1 MVQQQQ
7 IKHQYN
13 DGNGRNLYTVVKFPD
28 KEFRRLRIDAT
39 GKEVWN
45 WDGIKQVPYRWPDIK
60 DHKAIIFVEGEKDVD
75 NLHDI
80 DLVATTIAGGS
91 NAWTP
96 LLKKQPDFPE
106 KYFSGFEQVFLIPDN
121 DEAGEKFAQ
130 ETGSHIKDFVSR
142 VWIVNLPN
150 LEKGG
155 DVSDYLDQFDGLSK
169 EQLKDRL
176 LSWIDES
183 KTPFEVQSSSLDLN
197 KSWDFDNLNVDEYLT
212 ESERSLTVN
221 DIEQTHK
228 DIISRLKGV
237 SWSGNTANAICPSH
251 EDRKAS
257 LSVTLEPE
265 KILMRCHSGCSIQSI
280 CNGLGVKVSELFL
293 KRSVELKHHQKTHVV
308 IPKAD
313 DMEKICSKLLTNN
326 EPEEFDDTHI
336 PSILRDHVR
345 EACELTEASS
355 AIIYG
360 TALSCRG
367 AHAGVKLTIQPPNY
381 FIPLYGNLWFLSI
394 SESGSF
400 KTTAL
405 NAGSARLKDREEKI
419 IYELKELEAR
429 VESLREHGSGDD
441 DPEVIEYTNE
451 LERYKSM
458 RTVLPNKASWDAC
471 IDRMDETGGGVWL
484 LSEFGAWLAM
494 LESNHNRGFRQ
505 NLTELYDVPSY
516 FEDVTRT
523 KGSKILRYPFVGIS
537 GVSTIEFLQGL
548 LGKDDA
554 GSGFL
559 ARFMLFK
566 PPVSDKTPHALP
578 QKKTKIQELHSYR
591 LLSEIYNQLDN
602 ISVPIEYSIS
612 PNAQKVFEDYHNN
625 MFSRFQESN
634 DGTQSILDPFLKR
647 WSPSVLKLALLFQYL
662 IDSDSQ
668 TISDS
673 AVMGGISLSL
683 YAENCTR
690 YLFERDLGESSHQ
703 GKQRKLLE
711 YLANRGGAVSRQ
723 KLLASKILDGGHNE
737 YDYIITSLEQSGK
750 LFMETTDGKAT
761 NNSRIILTETGK

>member
-1 MVQQQQ
+1 MVQQQ

-13 DGNGRNLYTVVKFPD
+13 DGNGRNLYTVVKFPN

-45 WDGIKQVPYRWPDIK
+45 WDGIKQVPYCWPDIK
-60 DHKAIIFVEGEKDVD
+60 DQKAVLFVEGEKDVD
-75 NLHDI
+75 KLHEI

-96 LLKKQPDFPE
+96 LLKKQPDFAE
-106 KYFSGFEQVFLIPDN
+106 KYFSGFDQVFIIPDN
-121 DEAGEKFAQ
+121 DEAGQKFAQ
-130 ETGSHIKDFVSR
+130 DTGNSIRDHVSR

-150 LEKGG
+150 LPKGG
-155 DVSDYLDQFDGLSK
+155 DVYDYLQNIPPEDQKSTL
-169 EQLKDRL
+169 LKSIEEL
-176 LSWIDES
+176 
-183 KTPFEVQSSSLDLN
+183 KVPFEIETSNLDLN
-197 KSWDFDNLNVDEYLT
+197 KAWDFDNLNVDEYLT
-212 ESERSLTVN
+212 ESERSQTVN
-221 DIEQTHK
+221 DIQETHSR
-228 DIISRLKGV
+228 IIAQLKGV
-237 SWSGNTANAICPSH
+237 SWSGTTANAVCPSH
-251 EDRKAS
+251 DDRKAS

-265 KILMRCHSGCSIQSI
+265 KILMRCHSGCSIQTI

-293 KRSVELKHHQKTHVV
+293 KRSVELRHHQKTHVV
-308 IPKAD
+308 VPQPD
-313 DMEKICSKLLTNN
+313 DMKKICSKLLTNN

-360 TALSCRG
+360 TALSCLG
-367 AHAGVKLTIQPPNY
+367 AHAGIKLTIQPPNY
-381 FIPLYGNLWFLSI
+381 FVPLYGNLWFLSI

-419 IYELKELEAR
+419 IFEVKELEAR
-429 VESLREHGSGDD
+429 IAMLHENGAHEGDE
-441 DPEVIEYTNE
+441 EVAEYNNE
-451 LERYKSM
+451 LERYRSM
-458 RTVLPNKASWDAC
+458 RTVLPNKASWEAC

-566 PPVSDKTPHALP
+566 PPVSEVIPDALP
-578 QKKTKIQELHSYR
+578 KKKTKIQELHSYR

-612 PNAQKVFEDYHNN
+612 PEAQKVFEDYHND

-634 DGTQSILDPFLKR
+634 DGTKSILDPFLKR
-647 WSPSVLKLALLFQYL
+647 WSPSVLKSAILFQYL

-668 TISDS
+668 TISES
-673 AVMGGISLSL
+673 AVMGGVSLSL
-683 YAENCTR
+683 YAEKCTR
-690 YLFERDLGESSHQ
+690 YLFERELGESSHQ
-703 GKQRKLLE
+703 SKQRKLLE
-711 YLANRGGAVSRQ
+711 YLANRGGTINRQ
-723 KLLASKILDGGHNE
+723 KLLESKILDGGHNE
-737 YDYIITSLEQSGK
+737 YDYVISSLEQSGK
-750 LFMETTDGKAT
+750 LFVETIEGRTT
-761 NNSRIILTETGK
+761 SNSRIILTENNK

>member
-1 MVQQQQ
+1 MEQ
-7 IKHQYN
+7 IKHEYK
-13 DGNGRNLYTVVKFPD
+13 DGNGRLLYTVVKFPN

-75 NLHDI
+75 KLHDI
-80 DLVATTIAGGS
+80 DLLATTIAGGS
-91 NAWTP
+91 NAWSP
-96 LLKKQPDFPE
+96 LLKKQSDFPE
-106 KYFSGFEQVFLIPDN
+106 KYFSGFEQVFIIPDN
-121 DEAGEKFAQ
+121 DEAGQKFAQ
-130 ETGSHIKDFVSR
+130 ETGEHIRDFVSK
-142 VWIVNLPN
+142 VWIINLPN

-155 DVSDYLDQFDGLSK
+155 DVSDYLDNIPHDNQKQSLVKLIEDNK
-169 EQLKDRL
+169 V
-176 LSWIDES
+176 
-183 KTPFEVQSSSLDLN
+183 PFEIQTSQLEMN
-197 KSWDFDNLNVDEYLT
+197 KAWDFDNLTVDEHLT
-212 ESERSLTVN
+212 ESERSQTVN
-221 DIEQTHK
+221 DIKVTH
-228 DIISRLKGV
+228 DRIISQLKGV
-237 SWSGNTANAICPSH
+237 SWSGTTANAVCPSH
-251 EDRKAS
+251 DDRKAS
-257 LSVTLEPE
+257 LSVTLEAE
-265 KILMRCHSGCSIQSI
+265 KILMRCHSGCSIQTI
-280 CNGLGVKVSELFL
+280 CNSLGVKVSELFL
-293 KRSVELKHHQKTHVV
+293 KRAVELRHHQQTHVV
-308 IPKAD
+308 VPKPD
-313 DMEKICSKLLTNN
+313 DMKSICSKLLTQN
-326 EPEEFDDTHI
+326 EPEEFDDTHM
-336 PSILRDHVR
+336 PSILKDHVR

-360 TALSCRG
+360 TAISCLG

-381 FIPLYGNLWFLSI
+381 FVPLYGNLWFLSI

-419 IYELKELEAR
+419 IFEVKELEAR
-429 VESLREHGSGDD
+429 LDSLREHGAQDSDE
-441 DPEVIEYTNE
+441 EVIEYTNE
-451 LERYKSM
+451 LNRYKSM
-458 RTVLPNKASWDAC
+458 RTVLPNKASWEAC

-523 KGSKILRYPFVGIS
+523 RGSKILRYPFVGIS

-566 PPVSDKTPHALP
+566 PPVSDKTPYALP
-578 QKKTKIQELHSYR
+578 HKKDKIQELHSYR

-612 PNAQKVFEDYHNN
+612 LEAKKVFEDYHND
-625 MFSRFQESN
+625 MFSRFQDSD
-634 DGTQSILDPFLKR
+634 DGTKSILDPFLKR
-647 WSPSVLKLALLFQYL
+647 WSPSVLKLALIFQYL
-662 IDSDSQ
+662 IDSESQ
-668 TISDS
+668 VISES

-683 YAENCTR
+683 YAEKCTR
-690 YLFERDLGESSHQ
+690 YLFERDLGESTHQ
-703 GKQRKLLE
+703 NKQRKLLE
-711 YLANRGGAVSRQ
+711 YLANRNGAVSRQ
-723 KLLASKILDGGHNE
+723 KLLSSKILDGGHLE
-737 YDYIITSLEQSGK
+737 YDYVIQSLEQSGK

-761 NNSRIILTETGK
+761 NNSRIILTETNK

>member
-1 MVQQQQ
+1 MEQ
-7 IKHQYN
+7 IKHDYK
-13 DGNGRNLYTVVKFPD
+13 DGNGRLLYTVVKFPN
-28 KEFRRLRIDAT
+28 KEFRRLRTDVT

-91 NAWTP
+91 NAWSP

-106 KYFSGFEQVFLIPDN
+106 KYFSGFDQVFIIPDN
-121 DEAGEKFAQ
+121 DEAGKKFAQ
-130 ETGSHIKDFVSR
+130 ETGEHIREFVSK

-150 LEKGG
+150 LGKGG
-155 DVSDYLDQFDGLSK
+155 DVSDYLAQYEGVSK
-169 EQLKDRL
+169 EQLKDGL
-176 LSWIDES
+176 LKWIEES
-183 KTPFEVQSSSLDLN
+183 KTPFILESSSLDLS
-197 KSWDFDNLNVDEYLT
+197 KSWDFDNLNVDEFLT
-212 ESERSLTVN
+212 ESERSETVN
-221 DIEQTHK
+221 DIKEVHDK
-228 DIISRLKGV
+228 IISQLKGV
-237 SWSGNTANAICPSH
+237 SWSGTTANAICPTH
-251 EDRKAS
+251 EDRKPS
-257 LSVTLEPE
+257 LSVTLEAD
-265 KILMRCHSGCSIQSI
+265 KILMRCHSGCDIRVI
-280 CNGLGVKVSELFL
+280 CDSLGVKVSELFTQ
-293 KRSVELKHHQKTHVV
+293 RSVELKHHQRTHVV
-308 IPKAD
+308 APNPEHMK
-313 DMEKICSKLLTNN
+313 EICSSLLDQK
-326 EPEEFDDTHI
+326 EPEEFDDTHM
-336 PSILRDHVR
+336 PPILRDHVR

-360 TALSCRG
+360 TAMSCLG
-367 AHAGVKLTIQPPNY
+367 AHAGIKLLIKPPNY
-381 FIPLYGNLWFLSI
+381 FISLYGNLWFLSI

-419 IYELKELEAR
+419 IYEIRDIEAR
-429 VESLREHGSGDD
+429 MSSLRENGAQDD
-441 DPEVIEYTNE
+441 DDELLESHGE

-458 RTVLPNKASWDAC
+458 RCVLPNKASWEAC
-471 IDRMDETGGGVWL
+471 IDRIDETGGGVWL

-505 NLTELYDVPSY
+505 HLTELYDVPSY
-516 FEDVTRT
+516 FEDATRT
-523 KGSKILRYPFVGIS
+523 RGSKILQYPFVGIS

-566 PPVSDKTPHALP
+566 PPATDKVPYALP
-578 QKKTKIQELHSYR
+578 HKKTKIQELHSYR

-612 PNAQKVFEDYHNN
+612 PEAQRVFEDYHND

-634 DGTQSILDPFLKR
+634 DGTKSILDPFLKR
-647 WSPSVLKLALLFQYL
+647 WSPSVLKSAILFQYL
-662 IDSDSQ
+662 LDSDSQ
-668 TISDS
+668 TISEP

-683 YAENCTR
+683 YAEKCTR
-690 YLFERDLGESSHQ
+690 YLFDRELGESVHQ
-703 GKQRKLLE
+703 NKQRKVIE
-711 YLANRGGAVSRQ
+711 YLASRGGSVTRQ
-723 KLLASKILDGGHNE
+723 RMMASKLLDGGHNE
-737 YDYIITSLEQSGK
+737 YDYVLSSLEQSGK
-750 LFMETTDGKAT
+750 LFMETTDGKIT
-761 NNSRIILTETGK
+761 KNSKIVLTENNK